1 MTIYIYALRD
11 PKGEVRYI
19 GKTNDPE
26 KRLRKHISG
35 ARTRKENHHNANWI
49 RTLLAVGQQP
59 TMEVLYSVAPHETWQ
74 EVEKYF
80 IDAYRAMGFNLTNIL
95 EGGGAEFDVSPEAVA
110 ARAAKAKITRA
121 TPEYRAKIGKISSD
135 CWADPAR
142 RAARLK
148 SMAMAR
154 LKPGHHEKRVAAAK
168 EIASRPDVKAK
179 RSASIKASFAD
190 GMREI
195 TILRPEIV
203 EKRKAGIKARWSK
216 PEEKEKLRRTLLD
229 PERQLAMQEA
239 AHTEAAKA
247 KRASKMA
254 VIQKDPA
261 YKANQSA
268 KTKANWANPEF
279 KAKMDAKRKA
289 IYDRTHT
296 PEHLEMMRDRRN
308 AKKREKRMLED
319 PADKEQRLAARRAK
333 RQSERAAKL
342 AESNS

>member
-1 MTIYIYALRD
+1 MAIYIYALRD

-95 EGGGAEFDVSPEAVA
+95 EGGGAEFDVSPAAVA

-121 TPEYRAKIGKISSD
+121 TPEYRAKIGKISSES
-135 CWADPAR
+135 WADPGR
-142 RAARLK
+142 RAARLE
-148 SMAMAR
+148 AMAKAR
-154 LKPGHHEKRVAAAK
+154 SKPGHYEKRVAAGK
-168 EIASRPDVKAK
+168 EVASRPEVIQA
-179 RSASIKASFAD
+179 RSARMKEKYKGSPLD
-190 GMREI
+190 
-195 TILRPEIV
+195 TLRFSEHFVSRRMEGIARRWSDSN
-203 EKRKAGIKARWSK
+203 EKRKA
-216 PEEKEKLRRTLLD
+216 RTLLLT
-229 PERQLAMQEA
+229 PEMQSVIQAA
-239 AHTEAAKA
+239 AHTPEAKA
-247 KRASKMA
+247 KRAAKMA
-254 VIQKDPA
+254 VIQSNPE
-261 YKANQSA
+261 YLANQSA

-279 KAKMDAKRKA
+279 KAKMEAKRKA
-289 IYDRTHT
+289 LYERTHT

-308 AKKREKRMLED
+308 AKKREKRASED
-319 PADKEQRLAARRAK
+319 PVVREERLAARRAK
-333 RQSERAAKL
+333 RQAEKAAKL